1 MEEGCFDLC
10 CPRRAPLLRY
20 HVFPLFPSRPRR
32 CHSAGA
38 THGGGLF
45 LRSKDFLWAIG
56 RFVARNR
63 QEKHC
68 IVLQQNGHAKW
79 TPRFQIVPSS
89 TLWFPAMRPIFSKCK
104 QLLVFFA
111 VGGCM
116 GCSICRSLRR
126 GEAFLVLLM
135 APIRN
140 CQFFDGLFM
149 SYFWYTCM
157 FFFGIYI
164 YLYIYSLN
172 LL

>member
-1 MEEGCFDLC
+1 MLWPLPKKG
-10 CPRRAPLLRY
+10 PLLRY

-45 LRSKDFLWAIG
+45 LRSNDFLWAIG

-79 TPRFQIVPSS
+79 TPRFQIVPA
-89 TLWFPAMRPIFSKCK
+89 LCDFQPWDAFFQNAKN
-104 QLLVFFA
+104 LLVFFA

-157 FFFGIYI
+157 FF
-164 YLYIYSLN
+164 LYIYII
-172 LL
+172 

>member
-1 MEEGCFDLC
+1 MEEGCFDL

-45 LRSKDFLWAIG
+45 LRSNDFLWAIG

-79 TPRFQIVPSS
+79 TPRFQIVPA
-89 TLWFPAMRPIFSKCK
+89 LCDFQPWDAFFQNAKN
-104 QLLVFFA
+104 LLVFFCRRRMHGMLHLQISEA
-111 VGGCM
+111 GGSFSCLVD
-116 GCSICRSLRR
+116 GTYSELPVLWWPFHVI
-126 GEAFLVLLM
+126 FLVHM
-135 APIRN
+135 
-140 CQFFDGLFM
+140 
-149 SYFWYTCM
+149 YV
-157 FFFGIYI
+157 FFFFVYIYI
-164 YLYIYSLN
+164 I
-172 LL
+172 

>member
-104 QLLVFFA
+104 QLLVFLPSA
-111 VGGCM
+111 DAWDAPSADLWGGGKLFLSCWWHLF
-116 GCSICRSLRR
+116 GIASSLMAFSCHIS
-126 GEAFLVLLM
+126 GTHVCFFLV
-135 APIRN
+135 
-140 CQFFDGLFM
+140 
-149 SYFWYTCM
+149 Y
-157 FFFGIYI
+157 IYI
-164 YLYIYSLN
+164 SIYLQP
-172 LL
+172 